1 MSAKNLEIEIKNLR
15 LRTIIGFNDW
25 EREKPQD
32 VVISIK
38 LTYNAQKAIQGDDV
52 TYAVDYKTITKA
64 IIQKVEEAQFNLLE
78 SLANMVYEHVHSYK
92 GVNTVEVTVEK
103 PHCLRFSDNVI
114 ARISDNE

>member
-1 MSAKNLEIEIKNLR
+1 MSAKDLEIVIKNLR

-38 LTYNAQKAIQGDDV
+38 LRYDAEKAIQGDDV
-52 TYAVDYKTITKA
+52 TYAIDYKTITKA
-64 IIQKVEEAQFNLLE
+64 IIQNVEKAQFNLLE
-78 SLANMVYEHVHSYK
+78 SLANMIYEHVHSYR
-92 GVNTVEVTVEK
+92 GVKTVEVTVEK

-114 ARISDNE
+114 ARITDNA